1 MKKSC
6 LILAVLACLILSTS
20 VSLAGTWVE
29 SSQADF
35 ADGDFNANVF
45 TSKEGSDSGCIK
57 TAPGNVYDL
66 NKDGHPDI
74 VISNMQGS
82 FSYIYWGSEGDTFSI
97 NNRTLLPTNGAT
109 GNSIA
114 DLNRDGHLDILFSN
128 FDGDYSII
136 YWGSKYGFH
145 PSDTTCLPS
154 NGAHGN
160 YICDLNHDG
169 GLDIIISNW
178 WGSESYIYWG
188 DNHGHFD
195 GYKRTALPTSQAYDV
210 AVADL
215 DKDGR
220 LDLVFANG
228 WDPSHNSF
236 IYWGQSLN
244 DSIYYSTTR
253 RTLLNAGHAQGVS
266 IGDINK
272 DGWLDIAL
280 SNTLGTNDANYAD
293 TSFVYLGSSGGFSE
307 SARIKMPT
315 LGPRGNIIV
324 DIDRD
329 GDPDIIFAQWFDG
342 VTHDIPS
349 YIYWGPDYT
358 VADRTEF
365 PGHGAVG
372 PLVGKFLKNGSDLQI
387 LLTNGIQGPGFYGTT
402 VNANTYLF
410 NIDHNRNV
418 TLIDS
423 VPSVYA
429 HLSTKDNGNVHN
441 RGKSETYS
449 SSLFGDG
456 TTIYSWSNCTWAT
469 IVPPEAVF
477 ELAVRSGNSTDP
489 EDGTWSS
496 WETIPYSGASISSTP
511 NAKHIQYKTVTT
523 ANDYLE
529 SSEIDEIGI
538 TYQPL
543 GVTGQVEDEDLFSIK
558 MSNNLQGVNISYN
571 LRSPERVKIS
581 IYNVEGRLVSRV
593 VDGIQDAG
601 EHQLSWTGAGPSGA
615 KVSSGIYICRAE
627 ISSKCKSQKIVFVK

>member
-1 MKKSC
+1 
-6 LILAVLACLILSTS
+6 
-20 VSLAGTWVE
+20 
-29 SSQADF
+29 
-35 ADGDFNANVF
+35 
-45 TSKEGSDSGCIK
+45 
-57 TAPGNVYDL
+57 NVYDL
-66 NKDGHPDI
+66 NKDGKPDL

-82 FSYIYWGSEGDTFSI
+82 SSYIYWGCDGDTFGVAS
-97 NNRTLLPTNGAT
+97 RTLLPTSGAT

-114 DLNRDGHLDILFSN
+114 DLNRDGNLDILFSN
-128 FDGDYSII
+128 FNGDYSVI
-136 YWGSKYGFH
+136 YWGSKDGFT
-145 PSDTTCLPS
+145 PGDTTCLPS

-188 DNHGHFD
+188 DNKGHFE
-195 GYKRTALPTSQAYDV
+195 GYRRTALPTSSSYDI

-215 DKDGR
+215 NKDGR

-244 DSIYYSTTR
+244 DSIYYSTTS

-293 TSFVYLGSSGGFSE
+293 TSYVYLGSSSGFSE

-315 LGPRGNIIV
+315 LGPRGNSIV

-329 GDPDIIFAQWFDG
+329 GDPDIVFAQWFDG

-349 YIYWGPDYT
+349 YIYWGPDFT
-358 VADRTEF
+358 VAGRTELT
-365 PGHGAVG
+365 GHGAVG
-372 PLVGKFLKNGSDLQI
+372 PLVGKFLKNGSDMQI

-410 NIDHNRNV
+410 NIDKDRNV

-429 HLSTKDNGNVHN
+429 HLSTKDNGNVHD

-456 TTIYSWSNCTWAT
+456 TTIYSWSNCTWAAT
-469 IVPPEAVF
+469 LPAGSGL
-477 ELAVRSGNSTDP
+477 ELAVHSGNSTDA
-489 EDGTWSS
+489 EDGTWSA

-511 NAKHIQYKTVTT
+511 NAKYIQYKVITT

-529 SSEIDEIGI
+529 SSAIDDISI
-538 TYQPL
+538 SYQPL
-543 GVTGQVEDEDLFSIK
+543 GVTGQAEDDNQLSIK
-558 MSNNLQGVNISYN
+558 MSTTLQGVKVNYN
-571 LRSPERVKIS
+571 LKSAEPVKIS
-581 IYNVEGRLVSRV
+581 IYNVEGRLVNRV
-593 VDGIQDAG
+593 VDGMQEAG
-601 EHQLSWTGAGPSGA
+601 QHQLIWNGSSNSGA
-615 KVSSGIYICRAE
+615 KVSSGIYVCRAE
-627 ISSKCKSQKIVFVK
+627 VGKKSVSQKIVYVK